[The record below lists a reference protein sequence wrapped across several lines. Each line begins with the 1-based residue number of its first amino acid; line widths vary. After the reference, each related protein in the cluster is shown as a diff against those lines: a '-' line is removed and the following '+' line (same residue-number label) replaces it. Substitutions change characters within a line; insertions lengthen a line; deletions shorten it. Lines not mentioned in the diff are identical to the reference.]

1 MASNQEHNTTNGSMN
16 SGMNRRTEDGH
27 NNTISSDLFN
37 RLRNAPGFDPRP
49 LKVAVVGAG
58 ASGLCLAYKVLD
70 GMKKGTLKSIDFTV
84 YEKLDD
90 YTGTWH
96 ANRYPGCRCDV
107 PSHVYQ
113 FTFAPYADWPHYFSS
128 AAAIK
133 EYMQLF
139 AQKFDIPKHIRLK
152 HTVTA
157 AIYEE
162 STAKWHI
169 TVEDAVSGTSFTD
182 VVDVFVP
189 ATGILS
195 NVNRPKIPGLDTF
208 TKKPILHTAE
218 WPADLKWEEEFK
230 DDKVAVIGVGSSGV
244 QTIGAIAPYT
254 KSLDIY
260 ARSKFWVTPP
270 VNYEVMTGR
279 PWELDNFVY
288 SEEERKSF
296 RENPEAFYEHLMFVN
311 RPMNVFYE
319 YYKKGSA
326 VGAQGKEMIKKFM
339 VDTLKRED
347 LIAKIIPEYGVG
359 CRRIAPS
366 ASFLA
371 GVQLPHVNLITEG
384 IKTVTPTSIITE
396 DGQERSVDRI
406 ILATG
411 FDTSFRPAY
420 NLRGRNGLSLSDL
433 WAKRP
438 KAYISVAV
446 HGFPNMFLMGCG
458 PTVNYAHGSVLLG
471 SDVNAEYIVKALAKM
486 QRQDI
491 RSMEPD
497 LQAQNDY
504 NDVWEVMM
512 EDRVWTDSCSSWYK
526 AGTTDGKPDALYP
539 GSALQYLELL
549 SEPRWEDWKYTYRY
563 SNRFSFLGNGTSTIE
578 NTGGELAPYIK
589 MEHIKENTISN
600 PRAVDNT
607 P

>member
-1 MASNQEHNTTNGSMN
+1 MPSIQERPTNGAEN
-16 SGMNRRTEDGH
+16 SH
-27 NNTISSDLFN
+27 NPSASEALFN
-37 RLRNAPGFDPRP
+37 RIRNVPGFDPRP
-49 LKVAVVGAG
+49 LKVAVAGAG
-58 ASGLCLAYKVLD
+58 ASGLCIAYKILD

-107 PSHVYQ
+107 PSPVYQ

-139 AQKFDIPKHIRLK
+139 AQKHDIPKYIRLR

-162 STAKWHI
+162 STAKWHV
-169 TVEDAVSGTSFTD
+169 TVEDAVSGSLFTD
-182 VVDVFVP
+182 IVDVFIP

-195 NVNRPKIPGLDTF
+195 NVNRPDIPGLDTF

-218 WPADLKWEEEFK
+218 WPVDLNWEEEFK
-230 DDKVAVIGVGSSGV
+230 DERVAVIGAGSSGV
-244 QTIGAIAPYT
+244 QTIGAIAPHT
-254 KSLDIY
+254 KTLDVY

-270 VNYEVMTGR
+270 VNFEVMADR
-279 PWELDNFVY
+279 PWELDNFAY

-296 RENPEAFYEHLMFVN
+296 RENPEVLYEHLTFVN
-311 RPMNVFYE
+311 RPMALYFE
-319 YYKKGSA
+319 AYKKGSPLA
-326 VGAQGKEMIKKFM
+326 IQSQEAFRKFM
-339 VDTLKRED
+339 SDALKRED
-347 LIAKIIPEYGVG
+347 LIAKIIPDYAVG
-359 CRRIAPS
+359 CRRITPS
-366 ASFLA
+366 AAFLA
-371 GVQLPHVNLITEG
+371 GVQLPHVNLILDS
-384 IKTVTPTSIITE
+384 IKSVTPTSIITE

-411 FDTSFRPAY
+411 FHTTFRPHY

-433 WAKRP
+433 WEKRP
-438 KAYISVAV
+438 KAYISIAV

-471 SDVNAEYIVKALAKM
+471 TDANAEYIVKALAKM

-504 NDVWEVMM
+504 NDVWEIMM
-512 EDRVWTDSCSSWYK
+512 EDRVWTDNCSSWYK

-549 SEPRWEDWKYTYRY
+549 SDPRWEDWNYTYKY
-563 SNRFSFLGNGTSTIE
+563 SSRFSFLGNGTSSGE
-578 NTGGELAPYIK
+578 NTGGDLVPYIK
-589 MEHIKENTISN
+589 MEDIRENTISN
-600 PRAVDNT
+600 PGAKEKNM
-607 P
+607 